1 MSNDVVGDRVDL
13 WISVADPGDE
23 LGQGCEPGIAGECL
37 GHGRH
42 DVGHGRTDL
51 TVLQRPHQQTLC
63 LVC

>member
-23 LGQGCEPGIAGECL
+23 LWQGCEPGIAGKGL
-37 GHGRH
+37 GHGSH
-42 DVGHGRTDL
+42 DVGHCSADL
-51 TVLQRPHQQTLC
+51 TILQRPDQQTLC